1 MKYRIM
7 KKLASAL
14 IIAVTVMLG
23 CKSQT
28 SNGSKGQTTQDAKA
42 NAAPVMLTKQM
53 FLDKIMDYEKNPKQW
68 VYKGTLPSIVD
79 FYADWCGPCK
89 ITGPILDDLADE
101 YAGKINF
108 YKVNVDQ
115 EQELAA
121 VFGIQSI
128 PAFLYIPVNAQPF
141 MSAGIA
147 RTPEETKAMFQ
158 QQINKILQDSKN

>member
-1 MKYRIM
+1 MV
-7 KKLASAL
+7 SAL
-14 IIAVTVMLG
+14 FVAALIMTG

-28 SNGSKGQTTQDAKA
+28 ASKESDNKNIQVAKA
-42 NAAPVMLTKQM
+42 EVAPVMLTKQM
-53 FLDKIMDYEKNPKQW
+53 FLDKIMDYEKNPKEW
-68 VYKGTLPSIVD
+68 IYKGSKPSLVD

-89 ITGPILDDLADE
+89 ITGPILDDLANQ

-115 EQELAA
+115 EKELAS

-128 PAFLYIPVNAQPF
+128 PAFLFIPVGAQPV

-158 QQINKILQDSKN
+158 QQIDQILLEKKD